1 MAGETMPPVDLEPL
15 ALSLF
20 DIGAVRLGQFVLHS
34 GRRSPIY
41 FDLRLLVSYPA
52 VLRQVAAAYALVLR
66 RLQFDILAAYP
77 YAGLPI
83 GTAIALEMNIPL
95 IYPRK
100 TAKSYGTGKQVEG
113 VAGGAAGGS
122 HRRPDHLG
130 RQHLAGHCRP
140 KGGQLA
146 GGRCGGAHRPG
157 AIRPGDASP
166 GWLQPARHHQHAPDV
181 GHPGTPQPH
190 HGQQDG
196 RGPGSP
202 HLRADIDET
211 TPPFWQPA

>member
-15 ALSLF
+15 ALSLY

-113 VAGGAAGGS
+113 VWQVGQRAVVIEDLITSGDSILQAIAALKAASLQVEDAVVLIDREQSGREMLAQAGYNLHAIIS
-122 HRRPDHLG
+122 MRQMLG
-130 RQHLAGHCRP
+130 ILERHNRITASKTAEVLA
-140 KGGQLA
+140 L
-146 GGRCGGAHRPG
+146 
-157 AIRPGDASP
+157 
-166 GWLQPARHHQHAPDV
+166 L
-181 GHPGTPQPH
+181 T
-190 HGQQDG
+190 
-196 RGPGSP
+196 
-202 HLRADIDET
+202 
-211 TPPFWQPA
+211 

>member
-113 VAGGAAGGS
+113 VWQVGQRAVVIEDLITSGDSILQAIAALKAASLQVEDAVVLIDREQSGREMLAQAGYNLHAIIS
-122 HRRPDHLG
+122 M
-130 RQHLAGHCRP
+130 RQMLVILERHNRITASKMAEVLA
-140 KGGQLA
+140 L
-146 GGRCGGAHRPG
+146 
-157 AIRPGDASP
+157 
-166 GWLQPARHHQHAPDV
+166 L
-181 GHPGTPQPH
+181 T
-190 HGQQDG
+190 
-196 RGPGSP
+196 
-202 HLRADIDET
+202 
-211 TPPFWQPA
+211 

>member
-1 MAGETMPPVDLEPL
+1 MPPVDLEPL

-52 VLRQVAAAYALVLR
+52 VLRQVAAAYAVVLR

-113 VAGGAAGGS
+113 VWQVGQRAVVIEDLITSGDSILQAIAALKAASLQVEDAVVLIDREQAGREMLAQAGYNLHAVIGM
-122 HRRPDHLG
+122 RQMLG
-130 RQHLAGHCRP
+130 ILERHNRITASKTAEVLA
-140 KGGQLA
+140 L
-146 GGRCGGAHRPG
+146 
-157 AIRPGDASP
+157 
-166 GWLQPARHHQHAPDV
+166 L
-181 GHPGTPQPH
+181 T
-190 HGQQDG
+190 
-196 RGPGSP
+196 
-202 HLRADIDET
+202 
-211 TPPFWQPA
+211 